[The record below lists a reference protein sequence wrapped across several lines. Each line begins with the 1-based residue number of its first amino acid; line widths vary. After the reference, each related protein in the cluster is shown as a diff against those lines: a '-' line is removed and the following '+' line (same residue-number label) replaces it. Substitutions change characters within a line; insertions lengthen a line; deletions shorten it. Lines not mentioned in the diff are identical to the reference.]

1 VLRPEISLVTHTISL
16 NKANNGDE
24 TLQGISLRLN
34 HSINPF
40 KTNHLSNGAE
50 THPETNPKF
59 NLSTNGL
66 PTRPKINPQMNN

>member
-1 VLRPEISLVTHTISL
+1 VFRPEISPATHTISL
-16 NKANNGDE
+16 SQANNGDE

-40 KTNHLSNGAE
+40 KINNLSNGAE

-59 NLSTNGL
+59 SLSANGL
-66 PTRPKINPQMNN
+66 PTRPKIIPPMNN

>member
-1 VLRPEISLVTHTISL
+1 VLRPEISPATHTISL
-16 NKANNGDE
+16 SLANNGDE
-24 TLQGISLRLN
+24 TLQGISLHLN

-50 THPETNPKF
+50 IRPETNPKF

-66 PTRPKINPQMNN
+66 PTRPKIIPPMSN